1 MELPSEILQTTS
13 ENEDFR
19 ALVAELDAELARR
32 DGAEHAF
39 YHQYNGLAG
48 LDRAVVVYLGGQ
60 AAGCGALKAFGD
72 DALEVKRMY
81 TRPAFRGRGVAGYV
95 LKRLEQ
101 WATVDGFARCVLET
115 GRRQP
120 EAIALYEKHG
130 FGRIPNFGPYAGV
143 DNSLCFE
150 KRLTGQSPER
160 D

>member
-1 MELPSEILQTTS
+1 MELPSEIVQTTS

-19 ALVAELDAELARR
+19 RLVAELDADLALR

-81 TRPAFRGRGVAGYV
+81 TLPAFRGQGVAGRV
-95 LKRLEQ
+95 LQRLEQ
-101 WATVDGFARCVLET
+101 WAAADGFARCVLET

-130 FGRIPNFGPYAGV
+130 FRRIPNFGQYAGV
-143 DNSLCFE
+143 ANSLCFE
-150 KRLTGQSPER
+150 KRLQRHTPKK
-160 D
+160 